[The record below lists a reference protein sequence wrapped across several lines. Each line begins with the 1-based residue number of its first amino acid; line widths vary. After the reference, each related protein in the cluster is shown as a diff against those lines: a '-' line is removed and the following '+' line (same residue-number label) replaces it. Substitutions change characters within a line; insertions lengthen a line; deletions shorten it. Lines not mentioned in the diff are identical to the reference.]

1 MFDVAMALERSDVVL
16 TIARDCL
23 WLGAL
28 GAWPA
33 VLQQAIV
40 KEMLLLFTLLNPN
53 SKMRSETLVLEFCY
67 SLNN

>member
-40 KEMLLLFTLLNPN
+40 KDAAIVYFVKSQFKDEIGDFGPRILLF
-53 SKMRSETLVLEFCY
+53 SK
-67 SLNN
+67 